1 MATVNPF
8 EASEPLLLRLSAFKR
23 EVFADSF
30 PSSDSLDLL
39 TTEQLAFYIRNLS
52 QNMAFREAVEVSS
65 PSLANL
71 LSKVAEGAVLKR
83 KRLLGAAI
91 SLTRYMFRATGRPT
105 PFGLMAGVMKLG
117 TGSAGITLE
126 GPGSKSVRLDAG
138 WFYKQVQR
146 WLGDPRIRHEID
158 IVVNDLLAVRGERLV
173 LPSGGSNTEGQEATV
188 RNTSFVQWVCARAV
202 RPARWRDVLED
213 AAAVFTTA
221 SRSQLDELLTQL
233 ARSGFLLTSLGAESM
248 DERSLESVC
257 RGLSGVPE
265 ELDMMHRLQ
274 AACRAFQQSGVGTG
288 AGILRQ
294 IAGIHAES
302 GVTDPAAVQVDLKFD
317 GVAEIPRSVTEEVET
332 YVKSIWQMTPQ
343 VNVYDHMRIYREAFI
358 DKYGANGA
366 VRVTDLIDPHTGLG
380 FPQGYK
386 NPERSRDTRFT
397 EQAIAKIQDSS
408 RLEHLNFLIQR
419 GMLSQDRE
427 ILLEDQDVEKLTS
440 NQPSAMPAG
449 LELTFQ
455 LLSNN
460 VSDLEGGKFTLVSSP
475 MVGTTNAGA
484 AMGRFARLVGAES
497 AWTDLVDVTA
507 RDAGFT
513 AHIDFHPRSAR
524 AANLNQVPKTLP
536 RTIPIGKFTDRSSP
550 RYLDWRELLVV
561 SDGRKLKLINNSD
574 GREVHAVVPHML
586 NLESQAPN
594 IARFL
599 GEIKHSGEPQVLQVW
614 DWAGYSAAP
623 WLPRVRLGRVVLSP
637 LQWRTTIEMRE
648 AALSSAGWINALAQ
662 WRHDLQVDDRVCV
675 VQGDLSYEIDLCEP
689 FHQEI
694 LRRDILKGPVKITE
708 SIRGFGSYEWC
719 EGRANEIVIPLVRRS
734 GGGSLKIAPTSGIR
748 RTDQLTPL
756 VHHAPGDE
764 WLYAQIMAVPEVHD
778 EVICALDA
786 FTRNLSDSL
795 ETWHF
800 VRFFSPEPHIRLRAK
815 TTDPGAAP
823 HLLQDIASLRDRGLI
838 REFRLCAYE
847 PEIHRYGGAEALRV
861 AEKIFHLDSQVVAA
875 QIRLLQASTARVSR
889 EIMTVANYGALLDS
903 VHGKEWTAWIGH
915 KYPKSANG
923 EVPRSVLE
931 QAGNLVVPGDTAQN
945 LESTLK
951 MTGLAATW
959 RNAGSQ
965 EIFSG
970 MLQEEESR
978 RHSVL
983 SLLHMQH
990 NRLIGVD
997 RASELRTLTILGHV
1011 ARAHSDRQRNYG
1023 IGI

>member
-1 MATVNPF
+1 MATVTPF
-8 EASEPLLLRLSAFKR
+8 KASEPFLLRLSAFKR
-23 EVFADSF
+23 EVFTASS
-30 PSSDSLDLL
+30 PGSDSLELL
-39 TTEQLAFYIRNLS
+39 TTEQLTSYIRNLS

-65 PSLANL
+65 PSLAHL
-71 LSKVAEGAVLKR
+71 LSKVAEGAVIKR

-117 TGSAGITLE
+117 TGSAGITLD

-138 WFYKQVQR
+138 WFHKQVQR
-146 WLGDPRIRHEID
+146 WLGDPRIRHEVD

-173 LPSGGSNTEGQEATV
+173 LPSGGSNTEGQETTV

-202 RPARWRDVLED
+202 QPARWKEVLED
-213 AAAVFTTA
+213 AVTVFSTA

-248 DERSLESVC
+248 NERSLKSALC
-257 RGLSGVPE
+257 GLSGVPE
-265 ELDMMHRLQ
+265 ELDMMHQLQ
-274 AACRAFQQSGVGTG
+274 AALGAFQQSDIGTGVG
-288 AGILRQ
+288 LWRQ
-294 IAGIHAES
+294 IAGLHAES
-302 GVTDPAAVQVDLKFD
+302 AVTDTIPVQVDLRFN
-317 GVAEIPRSVTEEVET
+317 GVAEMPRSVTEEVEK
-332 YVKSIWQMTPQ
+332 YANSIWKMTPQ
-343 VNVYDHMRIYREAFI
+343 VDVYDHMRIYREAFI

-366 VRVTDLIDPHTGLG
+366 VRITDLIDPHAGLG

-386 NPERSRDTRFT
+386 NPERSRDTRFA
-397 EQAIAKIQDSS
+397 EQTIARIQDSS
-408 RLEHLNFLIQR
+408 RLEHLNFVIQR

-427 ILLEDQDVEKLTS
+427 ILLEDQDVEKLAS
-440 NQPSAMPAG
+440 NYPSAMPAG

-460 VSDLEGGKFTLVSSP
+460 VESGEFTLVSSP

-484 AMGRFARLVGAES
+484 AMGRFAQLVGAEN
-497 AWTDLVDVTA
+497 AWTDLINATA
-507 RDAGFT
+507 RDTGFA

-524 AANLNQVPKTLP
+524 AANLNQVPETLP
-536 RTIPIGKFTDRSSP
+536 HTIPIGKFTDRTSP
-550 RYLDWRELLVV
+550 RYMDWRQLLVV
-561 SDGRKLKLINNSD
+561 SDGRKLKLINNVD

-599 GEIKHSGEPQVLQVW
+599 GEIKHSGEPQVLQIW

-623 WLPRVRLGRVVLSP
+623 WLPRVRLGRVVISP
-637 LQWRTTIEMRE
+637 LQWRPTIELRE
-648 AALSSAGWINALAQ
+648 AAISSTGWINALSQ
-662 WRHDLQVDDRVCV
+662 WCHDLQVDNRVCV

-719 EGRANEIVIPLVRRS
+719 EGRANEIVVPLVRRP
-734 GGGSLKIAPTSGIR
+734 GGGSSKVAPASGIR
-748 RTDQLTPL
+748 RKDQLRPL

-764 WLYAQIMAVPEVHD
+764 WLYAQIMAIPEAHD

-786 FTRNLSDSL
+786 FTRNLADSL

-800 VRFFSPEPHIRLRAK
+800 VRFFSPEPHIRLRVK
-815 TTDPGAAP
+815 TTDPGAAL
-823 HLLQDIASLRDRGLI
+823 HLLRDIASLRRSGLI

-847 PEIHRYGGAEALRV
+847 PEIHRYGGAAALRV
-861 AEKIFHLDSQVVAA
+861 AEKVFHIDSQVAAA
-875 QIRLLQASTARVSR
+875 QIRLLQTSTASVSR

-903 VHGKEWTAWIGH
+903 VHGKEWTVWIGH
-915 KYPKSANG
+915 RYPKSANG
-923 EVPRSVLE
+923 EVPRSALE
-931 QAGNLVVPGDTAQN
+931 QAGRLVVPGDTAQN

-959 RNAGSQ
+959 GNAGSQ
-965 EIFSG
+965 EIFSS
-970 MLQEEESR
+970 MPQEEESR
-978 RHSVL
+978 RHAVL

-1011 ARAHSDRQRNYG
+1011 ARAHSGRQRNYG
-1023 IGI
+1023 ISI